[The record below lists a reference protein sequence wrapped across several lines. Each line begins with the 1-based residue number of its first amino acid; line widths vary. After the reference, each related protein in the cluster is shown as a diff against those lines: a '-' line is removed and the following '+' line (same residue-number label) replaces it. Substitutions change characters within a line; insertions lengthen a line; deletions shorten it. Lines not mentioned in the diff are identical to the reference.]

1 METLRLVYHTAKVR
15 LGFLIMA
22 CAMAGLAVSPAAGG
36 GGELTAW
43 QVLVLGIATLLSSAA
58 AGAFNQLWE
67 RDLDRDM
74 QRTRERPFVTG
85 RFAATGAWHA
95 GILLV
100 VLISVVSAGLATN
113 VTAALYIFLGAFTY
127 GIVYTV
133 WLKRRTW
140 LNIVIGGL
148 AGSFAVM
155 AGAAAVGAEFEPA
168 PMILA
173 IVLFLWTP
181 PHFWAL
187 AFACKKDY
195 AAAGV
200 PMLPVV
206 VSDAVATRTI
216 LGHAIALVA
225 LSVVPFWYGMSW
237 IYLASAVAGGA
248 FFLLASWRL
257 VLRPTIPQAWRT
269 FAASIVQLG
278 LLLTGA
284 IFDNLMLG

>member
-1 METLRLVYHTAKVR
+1 MYHAAKVR

-22 CAMAGLAVSPAAGG
+22 CALAGLALSPGG
-36 GGELTAW
+36 ALSSR
-43 QVLVLGIATLLSSAA
+43 QVMVLGLATLLSSAA

-74 QRTRERPFVTG
+74 ARTRNRPFVTG
-85 RFAATGAWHA
+85 RFRTAGVWEGIWQG

-100 VLISVVSAGLATN
+100 LGLSVLAAGLATN
-113 VTAALYIFLGAFTY
+113 AAAALYIFLGAFTY
-127 GIVYTV
+127 GVVYTV

-148 AGSFAVM
+148 AGSFAVL
-155 AGAAAVGAEFEPA
+155 AGAAAVGATLEPA
-168 PMILA
+168 PLILA
-173 IVLFLWTP
+173 LVLFLWTP

-187 AFACKKDY
+187 AFACKNDY

-206 VSDAVATRTI
+206 VGDRLSTRVI
-216 LGHAIALVA
+216 FGHTLMLVP
-225 LSVVPFWYGMSW
+225 LSLAPFWYGMSW
-237 IYLASAVAGGA
+237 IYLASAVAGGGV
-248 FFLLASWRL
+248 FLWASGRL
-257 VLRPTIPQAWRT
+257 VREPTVPQAWRA

-278 LLLTGA
+278 LLLTGS
-284 IFDNLMLG
+284 IFDKLFLG

>member
-1 METLRLVYHTAKVR
+1 METLRLVYHAAKVR

-22 CAMAGLAVSPAAGG
+22 CALAGLAVSPGVG
-36 GGELTAW
+36 LSAW
-43 QVLVLGIATLLSSAA
+43 QVVVLGVATLLSSAA

-67 RDLDRDM
+67 RDLDRGM
-74 QRTRERPFVTG
+74 KRTRERPFATG

-100 VLISVVSAGLATN
+100 VLLSVVAAALATN

-127 GIVYTV
+127 GVVYTV

-155 AGAAAVGAEFEPA
+155 AGAAAVDAEFEPA

-195 AAAGV
+195 QAAGV

-206 VSDAVATRTI
+206 VSDELSTRTI

-225 LSVVPFWYGMSW
+225 LSLVPFWYGMSW
-237 IYLASAVAGGA
+237 IYLASAIGGGV

-257 VLRPTIPQAWRT
+257 VLSPTIPQAWRT

-284 IFDNLMLG
+284 IFDNLLLG

>member
-1 METLRLVYHTAKVR
+1 LETLRLVYHTAKVR

-22 CAMAGLAVSPAAGG
+22 CALAGLAVSPGVG
-36 GGELTAW
+36 LSAW
-43 QVLVLGIATLLSSAA
+43 QVVVLGMATLLSSAA

-74 QRTRERPFVTG
+74 KRTRERPFATG

-100 VLISVVSAGLATN
+100 VLLSVCAAALATN

-127 GIVYTV
+127 GVVYTV

-155 AGAAAVGAEFEPA
+155 AGAAAVDAEFEPA
-168 PMILA
+168 PLILA

-187 AFACKKDY
+187 AFACKQDY
-195 AAAGV
+195 QAAGV

-206 VSDAVATRTI
+206 VSDEASTRTI

-237 IYLASAVAGGA
+237 IYLASAIGGGT

-257 VLRPTIPQAWRT
+257 VLSPTIPQAWRT

-278 LLLTGA
+278 FLLTGA
-284 IFDNLMLG
+284 IFDNLLLG

>member
-1 METLRLVYHTAKVR
+1 METLRLVYHAGKVR

-22 CAMAGLAVSPAAGG
+22 CALAGLAVSP
-36 GGELTAW
+36 GGELAAW
-43 QVLVLGIATLLSSAA
+43 QVLVLGVATLLSSAA

-67 RDLDRDM
+67 RDLDRGM
-74 QRTRERPFVTG
+74 KRTRERPFATG
-85 RFAATGAWHA
+85 RFAATGAWYA
-95 GILLV
+95 GIVLV
-100 VLISVVSAGLATN
+100 VLLSVVATALATN

-127 GIVYTV
+127 GVVYTV

-155 AGAAAVGAEFEPA
+155 AGAAAVNAELEPA
-168 PMILA
+168 PLILA

-195 AAAGV
+195 QAAGV

-206 VSDAVATRTI
+206 VSDELSTRAI
-216 LGHAIALVA
+216 LGQAIALVV
-225 LSVVPFWYGMSW
+225 LSVVTFWYGMSW
-237 IYLASAVAGGA
+237 ICLASAVGGGV

-257 VLRPTIPQAWRT
+257 VLAPTIPQAWRT

-278 LLLTGA
+278 ILLTGA
-284 IFDNLMLG
+284 IFDNLLLG

>member
-1 METLRLVYHTAKVR
+1 METVRLVYHTAKVR

-22 CAMAGLAVSPAAGG
+22 CALAGLAVSPGAG
-36 GGELTAW
+36 LSAW
-43 QVLVLGIATLLSSAA
+43 QVLVLGVATLLSSAA

-74 QRTRERPFVTG
+74 KRTRERAFATG
-85 RFAATGAWHA
+85 RFAATGAWYA

-100 VLISVVSAGLATN
+100 VLLSVTAAALATN
-113 VTAALYIFLGAFTY
+113 LAAGLYIFLGAFTY
-127 GIVYTV
+127 GVVYTV

-155 AGAAAVGAEFEPA
+155 AGAAAVDAEFAPA
-168 PMILA
+168 PLILA

-206 VSDAVATRTI
+206 VSDAVSTRTI
-216 LGHAIALVA
+216 LGHAIVLVA

-237 IYLASAVAGGA
+237 LYLASALAGGGY
-248 FFLLASWRL
+248 FLLASWRL
-257 VLRPTIPQAWRT
+257 VLQPTIPQAWRT

-284 IFDNLMLG
+284 IFDNLLIG

>member
-1 METLRLVYHTAKVR
+1 LETLRLVYHTAKVR

-22 CAMAGLAVSPAAGG
+22 CALAGLAVSPGG
-36 GGELTAW
+36 DLSAW
-43 QVLVLGIATLLSSAA
+43 QVLVLGVATLLSSAA

-74 QRTRERPFVTG
+74 KRTRERPFATG

-100 VLISVVSAGLATN
+100 VLLSVAAAALATN

-127 GIVYTV
+127 GVVYTV

-155 AGAAAVGAEFEPA
+155 AGAAAVNAELEPA
-168 PMILA
+168 PLILA
-173 IVLFLWTP
+173 VVLFLWTP

-195 AAAGV
+195 QAAGV

-206 VSDAVATRTI
+206 VSDELSTRTI

-257 VLRPTIPQAWRT
+257 VLSPTIPQAWRT

-284 IFDNLMLG
+284 IFDNLILG

>member
-1 METLRLVYHTAKVR
+1 VETLRLVYHTAKVR

-22 CAMAGLAVSPAAGG
+22 CALAGLAVSP
-36 GGELTAW
+36 GEGLAAW
-43 QVLVLGIATLLSSAA
+43 QVFVLGMATLLSSAA

-74 QRTRERPFVTG
+74 RRTAKRAFVTG
-85 RFAATGAWHA
+85 RFRGGAAWYA
-95 GILLV
+95 GIALV
-100 VLISVVSAGLATN
+100 TLFACVAAALATN
-113 VTAALYIFLGAFTY
+113 LAAAIYIFLGAFTY
-127 GIVYTV
+127 GVVYTV

-140 LNIVIGGL
+140 LNIVIGGA
-148 AGSFAVM
+148 AGSFAVL
-155 AGAAAVGAEFEPA
+155 AGAAAVNAEFAPA
-168 PMILA
+168 PLILA
-173 IVLFLWTP
+173 VVLFLWTP

-187 AFACKKDY
+187 AFACRKDY

-206 VSDAVATRTI
+206 VSEGVATRAI

-225 LSVVPFWYGMSW
+225 LSLLPGFYGMGV
-237 IYLASAVAGGA
+237 IYLGSAVAGGA
-248 FFLLASWRL
+248 YFLRESWRL
-257 VLRPTIPQAWRT
+257 VTTPGIPQAWRT

-284 IFDNLMLG
+284 IFDDLLLG